1 MLFVP
6 RKFAGNSETYT
17 HHNKTKEK
25 TTTYTQ
31 INWRYIQH
39 EPVPPVPINTT
50 GSFKRLALSYQT
62 KNFEFQPNP
71 TKQNKRK
78 KFISPRQNNN
88 NNNPFFTLTNT
99 YKTILLFF
107 NAQNKTKPKGKKK
120 FLPTKE
126 KNYLHSL
133 Q

>member
-6 RKFAGNSETYT
+6 RKLAGKPETYT

-25 TTTYTQ
+25 TTMYTQ
-31 INWRYIQH
+31 ISWRYIQH
-39 EPVPPVPINTT
+39 QPVPPPVPLNTT

-88 NNNPFFTLTNT
+88 NPFFTLTNT
-99 YKTILLFF
+99 YKTILFV
-107 NAQNKTKPKGKKK
+107 
-120 FLPTKE
+120 
-126 KNYLHSL
+126 S
-133 Q
+133 